1 MKLALSA
8 LLTLVVSL
16 CVGCTSVQPKNDQQA
31 VYAAGGPVGVA
42 FMAANTYQAL
52 NDCAI
57 PAHTLP
63 CSDAATVVKI
73 QDAKLKVLA
82 AYKEADAVVNTA
94 GYQSGGYAKAQAI
107 LQAALDFL
115 VAITPPAN

>member
-1 MKLALSA
+1 MKLALA
-8 LLTLVVSL
+8 TLMTLALTLA
-16 CVGCTSVQPKNDQQA
+16 VGCTSVSPKNDQQA

-52 NDCAI
+52 NSCSA

-63 CSDAATVVKI
+63 CSDDVTSAKVQAAKE
-73 QDAKLKVLA
+73 KVLA
-82 AYKEADAVVNTA
+82 AYKQADAVANSA
-94 GYQSGGYAKAQAI
+94 GYQSGDWAKAQAI
-107 LQAALDFL
+107 LQGALDFL